1 VEPSYTC
8 DLGAAVTW
16 ARGDRIRVIIPA
28 VATQTGAPLVNR
40 ATVTDDQNR
49 NANATATVT
58 ADPPVVPP
66 NVSTDP
72 LVASR
77 WASLHAGLLG
87 NARSTATLQTNGRV
101 PGGE

>member
-1 VEPSYTC
+1 V
-8 DLGAAVTW
+8 
-16 ARGDRIRVIIPA
+16 IPA

-58 ADPPVVPP
+58 ADLPVIPQ
-66 NVSTDP
+66 NVSTDQ

-77 WASLHAGLLG
+77 LTSWHAGSPSI
-87 NARSTATLQTNGRV
+87 ACSTAIVQSM
-101 PGGE
+101 GGV